1 MIKKFFFYSLIFL
14 ILPLLLNNCS
24 KGPIV
29 TDIVKGI
36 YDSNKI
42 NKKNKSK
49 KIKIVTGDTL
59 ASISKKYKVT
69 KKELIRFNKIKYPYI
84 LKPGNLIKIPE
95 PKSYKIKKG
104 DTLYKIARC
113 NFTNISEIKDK
124 NNNINEKK
132 LIVGSI
138 LNLPYFSIN
147 KCKLKNKKNAKKNN
161 IKKRYIKSEEIFIWP
176 VQGSIITNFGI
187 QKGGRKND
195 GINIISVKGNP
206 VRAAMDGKV
215 IYRGN
220 ELLAWGNLI
229 IIKHKNNWTT
239 AYAHLDKLLV
249 RKGEIIRT
257 GDIIASVGAT
267 GNVDKTQLHFQ
278 VRKNSKPLDPIK
290 FLKKPKY

>member
-1 MIKKFFFYSLIFL
+1 MKKTTFFYLFIFS
-14 ILPLLLNNCS
+14 ILSLLLSNCS

-29 TDIVKGI
+29 TDVIKGI
-36 YDSNKI
+36 YDSSKI
-42 NKKNKSK
+42 KEETKSK

-59 ASISKKYKVT
+59 DSISKKYKVT

-84 LKPGNLIKIPE
+84 LKPGKFIKIPVS
-95 PKSYKIKKG
+95 KRYKIKKG
-104 DTLYKIARC
+104 DTLYKIAKC
-113 NFTNISEIKDK
+113 SSTNVLEIKNK
-124 NNNINEKK
+124 NTNLNEKK
-132 LIVGSI
+132 LIVGSVI
-138 LNLPYFSIN
+138 NLPYYSIDN
-147 KCKLKNKKNAKKNN
+147 CKLKSKKISKRNRS
-161 IKKRYIKSEEIFIWP
+161 IKKSIKSKEIFIWP
-176 VQGSIITNFGI
+176 VQGSIITYFGK

-206 VRAAMDGKV
+206 VRAAMTGKV

-249 RKGEIIRT
+249 KKGEIIKT

-267 GNVDKTQLHFQ
+267 GNVDKSQLHFQ
-278 VRKNSKPLDPIK
+278 VRKNSKPLDPMK
-290 FLKKPKY
+290 FLKKP

>member
-1 MIKKFFFYSLIFL
+1 MIKIKFFYSLIFL
-14 ILPLLLNNCS
+14 ILSLLFSNCS

-36 YDSNKI
+36 YNSSEI
-42 NKKNKSK
+42 NKKTKSK
-49 KIKIVTGDTL
+49 KIKIITGDTL
-59 ASISKKYKVT
+59 NTITKKYKVT
-69 KKELIRFNKIKYPYI
+69 KKEIIKFNKIEYPYI
-84 LKPGNLIKIPE
+84 LKPGNFIKIPV
-95 PKSYKIKKG
+95 PKRYKIKKG

-113 NFTNISEIKDK
+113 SSTNISEIKNK
-124 NNNINEKK
+124 NTDINEKK
-132 LIVGSI
+132 LIVGSV
-138 LNLPYFSIN
+138 LNLPYYSMD
-147 KCKLKNKKNAKKNN
+147 KCKLKNRKITKKNN
-161 IKKRYIKSEEIFIWP
+161 IKKKSIKSAEIFIWP
-176 VQGSIITNFGI
+176 VQGSIITYFGK

-195 GINIISVKGNP
+195 GINIVSVKGNP
-206 VRAAMDGKV
+206 VRAAMGGKV

-249 RKGEIIRT
+249 RKGEIIKT

-267 GNVDKTQLHFQ
+267 GNVDKSQLHFQ

-290 FLKKPKY
+290 FLKKP

>member
-1 MIKKFFFYSLIFL
+1 MRKKTFFYLLMFLSLSLFFS
-14 ILPLLLNNCS
+14 NCS

-29 TDIVKGI
+29 TDIVKGV
-36 YDSNKI
+36 YNSSEI
-42 NKKNKSK
+42 NKKTKSK

-59 ASISKKYKVT
+59 DTISKKYEVT

-84 LKPGNLIKIPE
+84 LKPGKFIKIPV
-95 PKSYKIKKG
+95 PKRYKIKKG
-104 DTLYKIARC
+104 DTLYKISKC
-113 NFTNISEIKDK
+113 SSTNILEIKNK
-124 NNNINEKK
+124 NTNINEKK
-132 LIVGSI
+132 LIVGSVI
-138 LNLPYFSIN
+138 NLPYYSVN
-147 KCKLKNKKNAKKNN
+147 KCNLKNKKIAKKNK
-161 IKKRYIKSEEIFIWP
+161 ITKKLIKSKEIFIWP
-176 VQGSIITNFGI
+176 VQGSIITYFGK

-206 VRAAMDGKV
+206 VRAAMSGKV

-249 RKGEIIRT
+249 KKGEIIKT

-267 GNVDKTQLHFQ
+267 GNVDKSQLHFQ

-290 FLKKPKY
+290 FLKKP

>member
-1 MIKKFFFYSLIFL
+1 MRKSFFLYILIFS
-14 ILPLLLNNCS
+14 IFSLLFNNCS

-29 TDIVKGI
+29 TDIVKGV
-36 YDSNKI
+36 YDSSEI
-42 NKKNKSK
+42 NKKTKSK

-59 ASISKKYKVT
+59 DSISKKYEVT

-84 LKPGNLIKIPE
+84 LKPGKFIKIPL
-95 PKSYKIKKG
+95 PKRYKIKKG
-104 DTLYKIARC
+104 DTLYKIAKC
-113 NFTNISEIKDK
+113 NSTKILEIKNK
-124 NNNINEKK
+124 NININEKK
-132 LIVGSI
+132 LIVGSLI
-138 LNLPYFSIN
+138 NLPYYSIDN
-147 KCKLKNKKNAKKNN
+147 CKLKSQKIVKQNRSKKKS
-161 IKKRYIKSEEIFIWP
+161 IKSKEIFIWP
-176 VQGSIITNFGI
+176 VQGSIITYFGK

-206 VRAAMDGKV
+206 VRAAMSGKV

-249 RKGEIIRT
+249 KKGEIIKT

-267 GNVDKTQLHFQ
+267 GNVDKSQLHFQ
-278 VRKNSKPLDPIK
+278 VRKNSKPLDPMR
-290 FLKKPKY
+290 FLKKP

>member
-1 MIKKFFFYSLIFL
+1 MIKIFFFCSFIFL
-14 ILPLLLNNCS
+14 ILPLLLSNCS

-36 YDSNKI
+36 YDSNEI
-42 NKKNKSK
+42 NKKAKSK
-49 KIKIVTGDTL
+49 KIEIVTGDTL

-69 KKELIRFNKIKYPYI
+69 KKELIKFNKIKYPYI
-84 LKPGNLIKIPE
+84 LKPGKLIKIPVA
-95 PKSYKIKKG
+95 KRYKIKKG

-113 NFTNISEIKDK
+113 SSINISDIKNK
-124 NNNINEKK
+124 NTNINEKK

-138 LNLPYFSIN
+138 INLPYYSLV
-147 KCKLKNKKNAKKNN
+147 KCKQKNQKIAKKEN
-161 IKKRYIKSEEIFIWP
+161 IKKKSTKSKEIFIWP
-176 VQGSIITNFGI
+176 VQGNIITYFGK

-206 VRAAMDGKV
+206 VRAAMSGKV

-249 RKGEIIRT
+249 RKGEIIKT
-257 GDIIASVGAT
+257 GEIIASVGAT
-267 GNVDKTQLHFQ
+267 GNVNKSQLHFQ

-290 FLKKPKY
+290 FLKRP